1 MNNHA
6 LLRARINKD
15 VDKYK
20 YEIAHNLIDILE
32 NDAMITDQ
40 TRTFIKCWIKLVASM
55 KEEPFFEVWDIVLK
69 NYLPTERP
77 VLFRSCQTTDIHN
90 KIVSFTRSLYSAS
103 RFSKGKEIIMACDT
117 KQSLEMEKK
126 FYQRGQY
133 IHSFYPLTKVLEKAK
148 ENGGWGFSNKFF
160 DEFLYEEEYIM
171 RVDLEYMYCL
181 KFVAN
186 SMQPSFLYE
195 S

>member
-15 VDKYK
+15 VYKYK

-32 NDAMITDQ
+32 NDAMIIDQ

-55 KEEPFFEVWDIVLK
+55 
-69 NYLPTERP
+69 RP

-117 KQSLEMEKK
+117 KQSLEMEKE

-133 IHSFYPLTKVLEKAK
+133 RHSFYPLTKVLEKAK

-186 SMQPSFLYE
+186 SMEPSFLYE